1 MPGVPA
7 LAGKVFASKCFF
19 FFLSPFC
26 FFMPSQGKLDPTV
39 LLPDAV
45 FVRRQVDHEESGL

>member
-1 MPGVPA
+1 
-7 LAGKVFASKCFF
+7 
-19 FFLSPFC
+19 
-26 FFMPSQGKLDPTV
+26 MPSQGKLDPTV